1 MCRKQTAV
9 RSVAVANTH
18 VRAYQSIYDEQGEC
32 LCLKLYVADNRVAP
46 RNRIIARLRHVL
58 TLSRK
63 NAKITARRSLTVLR
77 KTLYVWD
84 QTMSNG
90 FDSIVSLPRNSPNA
104 AETGTK
110 YKSIAMQTASAL
122 M

>member
-1 MCRKQTAV
+1 MDVTVKSRQTAV
-9 RSVAVANTH
+9 SSVAVANTY
-18 VRAYQSIYDEQGEC
+18 VLAYQSVYDEHGEC
-32 LCLKLYVADNRVAP
+32 LCRRLYVADNKVAP
-46 RNRIIARLRHVL
+46 RNRIRTRIRHVL

-63 NAKITARRSLTVLR
+63 KAKTTARRSLTVLR

-104 AETGTK
+104 ADTGTK
-110 YKSIAMQTASAL
+110 
-122 M
+122 